1 MIGLLLPLLARV
13 GVAPRFQRLA
23 AWAFLILAAVAL
35 IFGGRA
41 AVRAWFA
48 DRDAEVIENHDK
60 DLTIEAAQRVTAA
73 DRAADASQRSRDEI
87 FANSQADLKDKADE
101 AARTRRSPLDA
112 VFDGMRKDAGSRN
125 RPHP

>member
-1 MIGLLLPLLARV
+1 MPLLVALAARL
-13 GVAPRFQRLA
+13 GISARFQRLA

-35 IFGGRA
+35 LFAARA

-60 DLTIEAAQRVTAA
+60 DLTIEAAARVTAA
-73 DRAADASQRSRDEI
+73 DRAADAAQRSRDDT

-112 VFDGMRKDAGSRN
+112 VFDGMREDSGSRN